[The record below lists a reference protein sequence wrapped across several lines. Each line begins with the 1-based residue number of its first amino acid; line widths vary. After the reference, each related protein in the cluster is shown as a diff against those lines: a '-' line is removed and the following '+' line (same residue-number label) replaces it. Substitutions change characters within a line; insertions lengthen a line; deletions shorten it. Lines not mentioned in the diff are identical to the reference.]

1 MYDTIVIG
9 NDLSALVA
17 ALVSARRGLKTALMT
32 EGATEDALSEGG
44 YTFNVDPFPWS
55 GFGSSQIFHRLLQ
68 ELNHPPSRFAHIVPV
83 NPGLQIV
90 MREHRLDLF
99 IDENDFLRDLDREF
113 PGQSENVRKLFQK
126 AAKADA
132 GLEKILAGYRR
143 QDPVSLREA
152 IRDRANR
159 MLSALGAEILF
170 SSRYSRT
177 LPKHS
182 PWGAAFE
189 AQCFALSHIIPANG
203 VPMVSARLLLQP
215 LKGLFYHA
223 GGKYVLLRSLRE
235 RLQSLGGDLLEGC
248 DPDRVVTGEMVEV
261 FHRSGTREGVAVGKR
276 LVVSDKWRKLGT
288 LLAGD
293 RRFAGTARKFG
304 SIEQRRFPLTLH
316 LGVDGGGVPEKMSE
330 YVIVLTG
337 ESSLPSEERVVFLE
351 VSADIDREM
360 APAGKRSISAT
371 AFVDSSP
378 LEMTDGALRE
388 AFKGIL
394 GRLSCFLPFLEEHIE
409 VINVE
414 ASIRVSRMYQSVVSP
429 RYRFRKP
436 IPLGVFGIS
445 QRTPAGNVFI
455 SGGSTLPGLGFEGE
469 VLSGI
474 RAGTLA
480 AGGGNP

>member
-1 MYDTIVIG
+1 
-9 NDLSALVA
+9 
-17 ALVSARRGLKTALMT
+17 
-32 EGATEDALSEGG
+32 
-44 YTFNVDPFPWS
+44 
-55 GFGSSQIFHRLLQ
+55 
-68 ELNHPPSRFAHIVPV
+68 
-83 NPGLQIV
+83 
-90 MREHRLDLF
+90 
-99 IDENDFLRDLDREF
+99 
-113 PGQSENVRKLFQK
+113 
-126 AAKADA
+126 
-132 GLEKILAGYRR
+132 
-143 QDPVSLREA
+143 
-152 IRDRANR
+152 
-159 MLSALGAEILF
+159 
-170 SSRYSRT
+170 
-177 LPKHS
+177 
-182 PWGAAFE
+182 
-189 AQCFALSHIIPANG
+189 
-203 VPMVSARLLLQP
+203 
-215 LKGLFYHA
+215 
-223 GGKYVLLRSLRE
+223 
-235 RLQSLGGDLLEGC
+235 
-248 DPDRVVTGEMVEV
+248 
-261 FHRSGTREGVAVGKR
+261 
-276 LVVSDKWRKLGT
+276 
-288 LLAGD
+288 
-293 RRFAGTARKFG
+293 
-304 SIEQRRFPLTLH
+304 
-316 LGVDGGGVPEKMSE
+316 MSE